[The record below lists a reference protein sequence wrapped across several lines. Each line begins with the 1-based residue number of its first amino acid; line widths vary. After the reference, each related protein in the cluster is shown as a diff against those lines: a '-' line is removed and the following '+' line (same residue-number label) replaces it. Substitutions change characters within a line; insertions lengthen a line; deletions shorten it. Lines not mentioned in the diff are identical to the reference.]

1 MEELYS
7 EFLNVANKLNCE
19 LEISPLLYGSLGLQK
34 ITDFEF
40 CPDDIDILIPQIY
53 LDEKWNIF
61 RKTIEE
67 LGYEL
72 IDLHEHAF
80 LKDKYKI
87 AFAEI
92 ESLVPFAGLDIEYI
106 ENRCDKGIKYR
117 ILNLKEYLKV
127 YLQSSKDGY
136 RKMKNNDKDLIKIE
150 ILKHLLNK

>member
-1 MEELYS
+1 MYS
-7 EFLNVANKLNCE
+7 EFLNVANKLNYE

-34 ITDFEF
+34 ITNFEF

-72 IDLHEHAF
+72 IDLNEHAF

-92 ESLVPFAGLDIEYI
+92 ESLVSFAGLDIEYI
-106 ENRCDKGIKYR
+106 ENRCDKDIKYK
-117 ILNLKEYLKV
+117 ILNLEEYLKV

-136 RKMKNNDKDLIKIE
+136 RKIKNNDKDLIKIE
-150 ILKHLLNK
+150 IIKHLLNK